1 LALID
6 IHMPVLDGIQATQKI
21 RLIDKLKD
29 IPIIGL
35 SAGVTDKERDIC
47 LQSGMNDFLGKPFEI
62 EDLAK
67 KLIKYLLPQEKT

>member
-1 LALID
+1 
-6 IHMPVLDGIQATQKI
+6 MPVLDGIQATQKI

>member
-1 LALID
+1 MALID